1 MAVVAVCIV
10 IDRYALYSIVMVI
23 MYIVGLPLT
32 VFVILYRRR
41 HKLFGDASD
50 PFVATTRSAYGF
62 LYEVVWGLLQRLS
75 PAYGCP

>member
-41 HKLFGDASD
+41 HKLFGESGD
-50 PFVATTRSAYGF
+50 PFVATTRRQFGF
-62 LYEVVWGLLQRLS
+62 LYES
-75 PAYGCP
+75 YGPSAW